1 MAPGLYFSFQDRA
14 AEAAA
19 DLFLRG
25 HVPASLLRQQQHQ
38 PLGTVFLLYG
48 EQVSVKAGGL
58 GARGRNTF
66 KSLPWS
72 VLVMGNHRTCYL
84 QGAALLLCPS
94 LMYTPLVFL
103 PSEKCCSAA
112 KGEFEHSAHWTLL
125 QD

>member
-25 HVPASLLRQQQHQ
+25 HVPPSLLRQQQHQ

-48 EQVSVKAGGL
+48 EQVRMKDGGL
-58 GARGRNTF
+58 GARGKNTF

-72 VLVMGNHRTCYL
+72 VLEMGNHRTCYL
-84 QGAALLLCPS
+84 
-94 LMYTPLVFL
+94 
-103 PSEKCCSAA
+103 
-112 KGEFEHSAHWTLL
+112 
-125 QD
+125 